1 MSLIEIVAE
10 TEKYFIDNWTNTPLR
25 LEGTSFEFNGS
36 ITDEYIE
43 VRYVPSSNE
52 TIMDRKLSYGILQV
66 YCYHKIKNQAVIIAD
81 EVKDFIGDTYLP
93 QSVRVQH
100 GQDVM
105 LQELDTGFWLSVVH
119 FEVQQE

>member
-1 MSLIEIVAE
+1 MSLIEVVAE

-25 LEGTSFEFNGS
+25 LEGTSYEFNGA